1 MLAAL
6 AEGAK
11 GLTLSRS
18 RDQSESIEV
27 KEIES
32 EGLVTLGG
40 IAVAS
45 WVKIAMSKSELGI
58 PFCEKASGSLDL
70 IFAMCAKK

>member
-1 MLAAL
+1 MSESKLAAL

-32 EGLVTLGG
+32 EGYL
-40 IAVAS
+40 
-45 WVKIAMSKSELGI
+45 KI
-58 PFCEKASGSLDL
+58 
-70 IFAMCAKK
+70 